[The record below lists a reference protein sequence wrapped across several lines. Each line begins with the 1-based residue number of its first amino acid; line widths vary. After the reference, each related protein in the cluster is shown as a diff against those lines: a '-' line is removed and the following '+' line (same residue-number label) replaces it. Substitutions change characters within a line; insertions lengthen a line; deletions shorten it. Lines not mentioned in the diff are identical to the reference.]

1 MIFWHIPPFLG
12 KAASC
17 VLSSFHAAAYCLQ
30 EQWQKKSIF
39 LPQTRSGCCMCAFQL
54 PCCCIPSSGAV
65 VSNSPPSGQYRT
77 CALFQSMPFITR
89 PVPDTVSPQAFK
101 LSVLGA
107 FWFFIS
113 SAQHI
118 HTHTHTHTHTYTHT
132 HTHIH
137 THTHT
142 HTPALWQKPSRQGHS
157 ATPPSTHA
165 HVTTTPLGSK

>member
-1 MIFWHIPPFLG
+1 MIFWHLPPFLG

-118 HTHTHTHTHTYTHT
+118 HTHTHTHR
-132 HTHIH
+132 HTHIQCRYSH
-137 THTHT
+137 QCLNGG
-142 HTPALWQKPSRQGHS
+142 PQNVFIYSRLCPFHKLNGG
-157 ATPPSTHA
+157 PPKC
-165 HVTTTPLGSK
+165 V